1 MEKLVA
7 AAQRKARKMLD
18 PMKAIKRLDVALSG
32 NKGPDAPPSM
42 LGQFIALVERI
53 KKDLP
58 EYAEELAPLLV
69 VLQKLLLSFAGDEES
84 ALTEEEIAEA
94 REVLEEHFA
103 ELEEVLYALS
113 LQARGE
119 EAVL

>member
-7 AAQRKARKMLD
+7 AAQFKARKMLD
-18 PMKAIKRLDVALSG
+18 PMKAIKRLDAARSG
-32 NKGPDAPPSM
+32 SKEPDAPPSV
-42 LGQFIALVERI
+42 LGQFIALVERF

-58 EYAEELAPLLV
+58 QYAEELSPFLV
-69 VLQKLLLSFAGDEES
+69 VLQKLLRSFAGDEES
-84 ALTEEEIAEA
+84 ALTEEEITAA
-94 REVLEEHFA
+94 REVLEEHFT

-113 LQARGE
+113 LRARGE